1 MALKWIEGFELFDN
15 VEDIFYKYPNSTL
28 STTDS
33 GFITGT
39 TAYGKALSF
48 GGTSL
53 SLGTLSNYATY
64 FIGFAFKSISLSAV
78 SFGTLLEVRDSTTTQ
93 LSLLYNPATQKF
105 RVTGSGGGSWTVD
118 QSTGNAYSSTNWHY
132 IELKVTSNN
141 SGSVILKINGTEEVN
156 TSQNT
161 NNSGNNRIN
170 NFTFLR
176 TGLTNRFG
184 IDDLYILDDIDSGGP
199 SNNNFLGSVKVEGLL
214 PSMDG
219 NSVGWNLSNRA
230 LSRVDNVSLITKSQ
244 FLFTNSL
251 DNKDLF
257 NCGKLKTTN
266 VSPTIYGTMAN
277 LFCRNP
283 DATNHTVAMVYRAKD
298 VSTETDT
305 SALTVPNTTITCL
318 TNLYEKDPVHGAGSQ
333 WTVDNLHNKS
343 EFGFKLK
350 S

>member
-1 MALKWIEGFELFDN
+1 MALKWIERFELFDN

-132 IELKVTSNN
+132 IELKV
-141 SGSVILKINGTEEVN
+141 
-156 TSQNT
+156 
-161 NNSGNNRIN
+161 
-170 NFTFLR
+170 
-176 TGLTNRFG
+176 
-184 IDDLYILDDIDSGGP
+184 
-199 SNNNFLGSVKVEGLL
+199 
-214 PSMDG
+214 
-219 NSVGWNLSNRA
+219 
-230 LSRVDNVSLITKSQ
+230 
-244 FLFTNSL
+244 
-251 DNKDLF
+251 
-257 NCGKLKTTN
+257 
-266 VSPTIYGTMAN
+266 
-277 LFCRNP
+277 NP
-283 DATNHTVAMVYRAKD
+283 IK
-298 VSTETDT
+298 
-305 SALTVPNTTITCL
+305 
-318 TNLYEKDPVHGAGSQ
+318 
-333 WTVDNLHNKS
+333 
-343 EFGFKLK
+343 
-350 S
+350 